1 MFPNNEKVC
10 LEPGF
15 TGIYNRTDE
24 LGDFL
29 PTLYSRES
37 HTISVVRTLAFG
49 FRQNRRALHTLTLPR
64 TSSFLAP
71 QNVIEK
77 PSGFILKSVQTV

>member
-1 MFPNNEKVC
+1 MLTNKQKVC

-49 FRQNRRALHTLTLPR
+49 FRQNRRALHTLPQR
-64 TSSFLAP
+64 RESFLFHGD
-71 QNVIEK
+71 VR
-77 PSGFILKSVQTV
+77 GGLFTILKALRM